1 MKKFESLT
9 AAKEAFTALCGKITA
24 AVALELPKSLDAA
37 KTVIQSL
44 TENLTSAREHAEGA
58 MALAEEQGA
67 LLATAQA
74 DLAAAMSLAKAAET
88 KATDLQTQL
97 TAATGTVTTLT
108 AEVGTLKA
116 EAKTA
121 EQRAAAICAAAGVD
135 PVELEKTGTEAGS
148 LTEQYAAIKDPAAK
162 DAFLT
167 KHKAAIFKEQTQKK
181 G

>member
-9 AAKEAFTALCGKITA
+9 AAKEAFTALCAKITA
-24 AVALELPKSLDAA
+24 AVSIEPPKSLDAA
-37 KTVIQSL
+37 KTLVQGLAEGL
-44 TENLTSAREHAEGA
+44 TAAREYAEGA
-58 MALAEEQGA
+58 VSLAEDAAQ
-67 LLATAQA
+67 LLATAQT
-74 DLAAAMSLAKAAET
+74 DLAAAVARAESAET
-88 KATDLQTQL
+88 NATDLKTKL
-97 TAATGTVTTLT
+97 NVATGTVTTLT

-135 PVELEKTGTEAGS
+135 PVELEQNGTEAGT
-148 LTEQYAAIKDPAAK
+148 LTEQYNAIKDPAAK

-167 KHKAAIFKEQTQKK
+167 KHKAAIFKEQTKKK